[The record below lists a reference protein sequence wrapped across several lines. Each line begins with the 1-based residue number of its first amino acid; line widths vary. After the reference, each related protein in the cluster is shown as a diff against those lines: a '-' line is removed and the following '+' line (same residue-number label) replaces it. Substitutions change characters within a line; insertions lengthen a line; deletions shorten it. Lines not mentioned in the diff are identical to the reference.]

1 MGQRSTTI
9 RTSHNDARSPVNCCK
24 LCRPVLAARLPIQS
38 NGLSRANSCMI
49 TLARAQEGTRM
60 AFESPDNALFPTM
73 TRMRG
78 TRTSTCA
85 LSAVTQK
92 EECAEKTA
100 AINYVYRN
108 KLTQAEK

>member
-1 MGQRSTTI
+1 
-9 RTSHNDARSPVNCCK
+9 
-24 LCRPVLAARLPIQS
+24 
-38 NGLSRANSCMI
+38 
-49 TLARAQEGTRM
+49 M